1 MISTVT
7 NPKMMKSTSNID
19 PTYNQVERVHIFVAG
34 RVQGVGFRYFTL
46 DIANRYKITGWVR
59 NTHKQEVEITA
70 EGNRSELDQLINLI
84 RRGPSSAF
92 VQDLR
97 IEWLKPTKEFNQF
110 SIVPT
115 Y

>member
-1 MISTVT
+1 
-7 NPKMMKSTSNID
+7 MKSTSNTD
-19 PTYNQVERVHIFVAG
+19 PDINQVERVHIFVTG

-59 NTHKQEVEITA
+59 NTHNQEVEITA
-70 EGNRSELDQLINLI
+70 EGYRSDLDLFINLM

-92 VQDLR
+92 VKDLR
-97 IEWLKPTKEFNQF
+97 IEWLNPTKEFDRF
-110 SIVPT
+110 SIGPS